1 MLSAREFRAAIERI
15 PESERAR
22 ERLCAL
28 SDGRTEPHDRRLELS
43 AAQPP
48 STSTEFL
55 CWEEVAVDTLMPLEL
70 GINSGVKREALGH
83 SSRVVERA
91 KIND

>member
-1 MLSAREFRAAIERI
+1 MSAREFRAAIERI

-28 SDGRTEPHDRRLELS
+28 PEVARASGWALGAIGSTTPL
-43 AAQPP
+43 

-91 KIND
+91 KINV